1 MPWPIGEEGG
11 AYLRTSGFRV
21 ERPPTYTLS

>member
-11 AYLRTSGFRV
+11 A
-21 ERPPTYTLS
+21 